1 MLSFLVDLS
10 DLVQTVDLGFISP
23 KDIYIYIYKYNI
35 CTINFYY
42 NFELLYYN

>member
-10 DLVQTVDLGFISP
+10 DLVQTFDLGFISP
-23 KDIYIYIYKYNI
+23 KDINIYIYNI